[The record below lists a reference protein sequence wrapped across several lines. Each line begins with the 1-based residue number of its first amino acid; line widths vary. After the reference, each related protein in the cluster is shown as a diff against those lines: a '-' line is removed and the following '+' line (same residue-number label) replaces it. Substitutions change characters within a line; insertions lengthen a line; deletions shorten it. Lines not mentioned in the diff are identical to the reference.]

1 MAVRRIGIVN
11 PLANIAGSFPA
22 STLSGVASIIAANTG
37 NTPALTT
44 IYIQPSGTVSST
56 DRVFLCSNLE
66 IGVGQSFETFR
77 FALSV
82 GDVGWVQSTTSSVSS
97 SLTLVYETEG
107 KTNVI
112 YQESQPS
119 FPEVGYMWVK
129 PSNGEVYFYTGLAWE
144 QLAYIGLGPTGAS
157 GPTGA
162 QGIVG
167 PTGPQG
173 SGVQVLGTY
182 STVELLE
189 ADNPVGNIGDS
200 YIVQNDLYIWSD
212 LNQEW
217 YDAGPFVGP
226 TGATGVAGV
235 TGATGSTGD
244 TGPTGPTGP
253 EGGPTGPTGASGAA
267 GETGATGA
275 TGVTGPTGPRSAPVW
290 RFSSTTTD
298 SDPGTG
304 QFRLNSGTIGSATQ
318 LYINKTSFTFA
329 FDYSSWIETWDD
341 STSPVGGVITLFTS
355 AGAVR
360 TILSVTSDVV
370 LSDDYY
376 KVPISLISGSIPLA
390 SSSYNFEFSRTGDAG
405 ETGPTGPASTV
416 TGPTGASGATG
427 ATGATG
433 GTGPTGPATTNVNLL
448 GSVANTGALP
458 TGATTEDTYI
468 SLDTGDLYFWD
479 GSNWDNLGPING
491 PSGPTGPAGDTGPSG
506 PTGASGPTGPAGDT
520 GPTGPTGA
528 ASTVTGPTG
537 PQGDWSSSQTVKE
550 ETDSYTV
557 IVSDAGKLIK
567 LTKSTG
573 LTLTIPTESAQSFGV
588 GQQVNII
595 QYGAGQVTVTGDT
608 GVTVRSTPTSKL
620 RTQYS
625 TAVLVKIDTNEWVLA
640 GDLALS

>member
-1 MAVRRIGIVN
+1 MAVRRVGIVN
-11 PLANIAGSFPA
+11 PLANTPGSFPA
-22 STLSGVASIIAANTG
+22 STLSGVASIVAANIG
-37 NTPALTT
+37 NSPALAT

-56 DRVFLCSNLE
+56 DRVYLCSNLE

-82 GDVGWVQSTTSSVSS
+82 GDVGWVQSTTSSVSF
-97 SLTLVYETEG
+97 SLSLVYETEG

-129 PSNGEVYFYTGLAWE
+129 PSNGEVYFYTGSAWE
-144 QLAYIGLGPTGAS
+144 QLAYIGLGPTGATGS
-157 GPTGA
+157 TGP

-189 ADNPVGNIGDS
+189 SDNPVGNIGDS

-235 TGATGSTGD
+235 TGATGSAGN

-253 EGGPTGPTGASGAA
+253 EGGPTGPTGASGESGA
-267 GETGATGA
+267 TGATGA
-275 TGVTGPTGPRSAPVW
+275 TGSTGPTGPRSAPVW

-298 SDPGTG
+298 SDPGNG

-318 LYINKTSFTFA
+318 LYINKLDFVYG
-329 FDYSSWIETWDD
+329 FDFSSWIETWDD
-341 STSPVGGVITLFTS
+341 STSSVGGVITLFTS

-370 LSDDYY
+370 LSDNYY
-376 KVPISLISGSIPLA
+376 KIPISLISGSIPLA
-390 SSSYNFEFSRTGDAG
+390 SSNYNFEFSRTGDAG
-405 ETGPTGPASTV
+405 VTGPTGAASTV
-416 TGPTGASGATG
+416 TGPTGAAGATG

-433 GTGPTGPATTNVNLL
+433 STGPTGPATTNVNLL

-479 GSNWDNLGPING
+479 GANWDSLGPING
-491 PSGPTGPAGDTGPSG
+491 PTGPTGPAGDTGPAGPTGSSGPTGPAGDTGP
-506 PTGASGPTGPAGDT
+506 A
-520 GPTGPTGA
+520 GPTGA

-537 PQGDWSSSQTVKE
+537 PQGDWSSAQTVKE
-550 ETDSYTV
+550 ETDSYTLV
-557 IVSDAGKLIK
+557 VSDAGKLVK

-573 LTLTIPTESAQSFGV
+573 LTLTIPTEAAQAFGI
-588 GQQVNII
+588 GQQINII

-620 RTQYS
+620 RIQYS
-625 TAVLVKIDTNEWVLA
+625 TAVLVKIASNEWVLA

>member
-1 MAVRRIGIVN
+1 MAVRRVGIVN
-11 PLANIAGSFPA
+11 PLANTPGSFPA
-22 STLSGVASIIAANTG
+22 STLSGVASIVAANIG
-37 NTPALTT
+37 NSPALAT

-56 DRVFLCSNLE
+56 DRVYLCSNLE

-82 GDVGWVQSTTSSVSS
+82 GDVGWVQSTTSSVSF
-97 SLTLVYETEG
+97 SLSLVYETEG

-129 PSNGEVYFYTGLAWE
+129 PSNGEVYFYTGSAWE
-144 QLAYIGLGPTGAS
+144 QLAYIGLGPTGA
-157 GPTGA
+157 TGA
-162 QGIVG
+162 
-167 PTGPQG
+167 TGPQG

-189 ADNPVGNIGDS
+189 SDNPVGNIGDS

-235 TGATGSTGD
+235 TGATGSAGN

-253 EGGPTGPTGASGAA
+253 EGGPTGPTGASGESGA
-267 GETGATGA
+267 TGATGA
-275 TGVTGPTGPRSAPVW
+275 TGSTGPTGPRSAPVW

-298 SDPGTG
+298 SDPGNG

-318 LYINKTSFTFA
+318 LYINKLDFVYG
-329 FDYSSWIETWDD
+329 FDFSSWIETWDD
-341 STSPVGGVITLFTS
+341 STSSVGGVITLFTS

-370 LSDDYY
+370 LSDNYY
-376 KVPISLISGSIPLA
+376 KIPISLISGSIPLA
-390 SSSYNFEFSRTGDAG
+390 SSNYNFEFSRTGDAG
-405 ETGPTGPASTV
+405 VTGPTGAASTV
-416 TGPTGASGATG
+416 TGPTGAAGATG

-433 GTGPTGPATTNVNLL
+433 STGPTGPATTNVNLL

-479 GSNWDNLGPING
+479 GANWDSLGPING
-491 PSGPTGPAGDTGPSG
+491 PTGPTGPAGDTGPAGPTGSSGPTGPAGDTGP
-506 PTGASGPTGPAGDT
+506 A
-520 GPTGPTGA
+520 GPTGA

-537 PQGDWSSSQTVKE
+537 PQGDWSSAQTVKE
-550 ETDSYTV
+550 ETDSYTLV
-557 IVSDAGKLIK
+557 VSDAGKLVK

-573 LTLTIPTESAQSFGV
+573 LTLTIPTEAAQAFGI
-588 GQQVNII
+588 GQQINII

-620 RTQYS
+620 RIQYS
-625 TAVLVKIDTNEWVLA
+625 TAVLVKIASNEWVLA